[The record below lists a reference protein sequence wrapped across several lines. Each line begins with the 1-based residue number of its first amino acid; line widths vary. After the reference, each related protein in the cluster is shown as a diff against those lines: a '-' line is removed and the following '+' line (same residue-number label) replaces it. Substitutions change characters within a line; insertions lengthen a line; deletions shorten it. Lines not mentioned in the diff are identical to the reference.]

1 MHYWKVGPMN
11 LLVLVATYCKSRN
24 LDFRQYL
31 IGLFGGLTEDNTP
44 SNFIEKQYA
53 YHLDWLKKV

>member
-1 MHYWKVGPMN
+1 MK

-31 IGLFGGLTEDNTP
+31 IGLFSGLTEDNTP
-44 SNFIEKQYA
+44 AGFVDMQYR
-53 YHLDWLKKV
+53 YHKELLKKV

>member
-1 MHYWKVGPMN
+1 MN

-53 YHLDWLKKV
+53 YHLDWIKKV